1 MGSVWSLVVL
11 VIVGALLLALGLVG
25 RHDWSIVVGFLS
37 LALAGILGAKGRLPE
52 GH

>member
-1 MGSVWSLVVL
+1 MGSVWSLVTLVL
-11 VIVGALLLALGLVG
+11 VGALLLALGLAQG
-25 RHDWSIVVGFLS
+25 QGWPTAVGFLS